1 MLKCFLVLIFAS
13 LAACRAMPSDS
24 YDSTADSRPTPEA
37 TTGWATPESTMEIH
51 RVEFQISQM
60 HVSMDAP
67 VGWQMR
73 QIDDQSVMIAEHLG
87 TMAGGNMREGIRL
100 HVFLPEMDEFTV
112 PEAGHA
118 NIALSI
124 LDQAMAMPK
133 YLGDSQAS
141 EPVGFSWGGYEAA
154 YYLVASPSGSR
165 TMVLA
170 VMAPPDARRLLVCNL
185 SAPVEQESRIRPMT
199 LLLLG
204 QLTVNGVALDSTP
217 LDNLPDPLIFLGDS

>member
-1 MLKCFLVLIFAS
+1 MLKRFLLLIFAG
-13 LAACRAMPSDS
+13 LAACHSMPSDS
-24 YDSTADSRPTPEA
+24 YDSTADSPTTEA
-37 TTGWATPESTMEIH
+37 TASWATPESTMEIH
-51 RVEFQISQM
+51 QVEFQISQM
-60 HVSMDAP
+60 LVGMDVPVS
-67 VGWQMR
+67 WQVR
-73 QIDDQSVMIAEHLG
+73 QIDDQSVMIAEHWG

-141 EPVGFSWGGYEAA
+141 EPVGFSWDGYEAA

-170 VMAPPDARRLLVCNL
+170 VMAPPDSRRLLVFNL
-185 SAPVEQESRIRPMT
+185 SAPVEQESCIRPMT
-199 LLLLG
+199 LRLLG
-204 QLTVNGVALDSTP
+204 QLTVNSVALSSAP
-217 LDNLPDPLIFLGDS
+217 LDDLPDPLLFLGDS